1 MTTENT
7 IFRFKFT
14 PDFTSQLLSF
24 AKLHQYDDRVTYKEA
39 WIRWTQNNELF
50 VDDECSRMKGLGYDG
65 DVLDKMYKSGRYY
78 FRKKTKQEPKQRR
91 KYISIDRDVIEAMD
105 NHILQNYD
113 TPLFKPSTSH
123 EQFCHEY
130 SELID
135 EEYTRLIAETLT
147 KNDVNNK
154 IKKTYK
160 NRYFLFSQHNQNTNT
175 NRDDNC
181 SILSDI
187 TED

>member
-14 PDFTSQLLSF
+14 PDFTSHLLSF
-24 AKLHQYDDRVTYKEA
+24 AKLHQYDDRITYKEE
-39 WIRWTQNNELF
+39 WIRWTQNNDSL

-65 DVLDKMYKSGRYY
+65 NVLDKMYKSGRYY
-78 FRKKTKQEPKQRR
+78 FRKKTTQEPKQRR
-91 KYISIDRDVIEAMD
+91 KYVSIDKDVIEAMD
-105 NHILQNYD
+105 YHILQNYG
-113 TPLFKPSTSH
+113 TPLFKPSASY

-130 SELID
+130 SQLLD
-135 EEYTRLIAETLT
+135 EEYNRLITENLT
-147 KNDVNNK
+147 RDDVNSK

-160 NRYFLFSQHNQNTNT
+160 NRYFLFSQQSQNND
-175 NRDDNC
+175 RHDEC